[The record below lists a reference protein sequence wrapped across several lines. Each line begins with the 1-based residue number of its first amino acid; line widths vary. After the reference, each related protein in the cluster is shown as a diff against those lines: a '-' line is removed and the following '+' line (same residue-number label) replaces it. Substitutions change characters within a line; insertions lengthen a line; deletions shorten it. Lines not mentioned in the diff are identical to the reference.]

1 MRRAYGAFPSLCVL
15 EYLISTLILS
25 TSDLTLPQYYVM
37 NYCILIA
44 CASDDW
50 SKADLWRLCAEHV
63 WSTARTKAV
72 SMRDHKS
79 LEVLD
84 EARLLL
90 DTLEEQQLE
99 DTTGLTKEEREAMLD
114 EDMVTDGFSVEDE
127 YVRLAELELLE
138 DVASFDSEDQT
149 VVKNADEV
157 PATQLPF
164 RPSNGHASETS

>member
-1 MRRAYGAFPSLCVL
+1 MLS
-15 EYLISTLILS
+15 ISNAA
-25 TSDLTLPQYYVM
+25 LPPYYVM

-44 CASDDW
+44 CALDDW
-50 SKADLWRLCAEHV
+50 NEADNWRLSAEHV

-72 SMRDHKS
+72 SMRDHQS

-84 EARLLL
+84 EARLHL

-114 EDMVTDGFSVEDE
+114 EDMATDGLSVEDE

-149 VVKNADEV
+149 AVKNA
-157 PATQLPF
+157 
-164 RPSNGHASETS
+164 